1 MKGHVKLTFL
11 SLSVWREKENITKTF
26 EVTFADIFLFY
37 NRDILILIKKIELSW
52 LRSRTPVISTP
63 EVADGGSVVLDQP
76 LPSSKTDQLSD
87 SVS

>member
-37 NRDILILIKKIELSW
+37 NRDILILVKKIELSW
-52 LRSRTPVISTP
+52 LW
-63 EVADGGSVVLDQP
+63 
-76 LPSSKTDQLSD
+76 
-87 SVS
+87 